1 MGRRRSTVGRWLV
14 MGLVLLAVGSVT
26 FVYLRWW
33 LREYRYSKMIVE
45 IAPRYGVEPSLVKAV
60 MRQESGFDPF
70 ARSRTGAVGLM
81 QVMPATGRAIGI
93 PEGQLWNERTNI
105 GAGAWLLAHALE
117 YWRKQPVDD
126 PVPFALAEYNAG
138 RGVVLKWVP
147 TGQTHKAQEFVAT
160 LPNTQ
165 VRYYVQRV
173 LGYYADYRA
182 QGSL

>member
-1 MGRRRSTVGRWLV
+1 MRKTVRTGNWLTL
-14 MGLVLLAVGSVT
+14 GLLLAAVGSAA
-26 FVYLRWW
+26 FVYLRWR
-33 LREYRYSKMIVE
+33 LREYRYSKMITE
-45 IAPRYGVEPSLVKAV
+45 IAPKHGVDPLLVKAV

-105 GAGAWLLAHALE
+105 GAGAWLLAHALQ
-117 YWRKQPVDD
+117 YWRTQPVDD
-126 PVPFALAEYNAG
+126 PVPFMLAEYNAG

-147 TGQTHKAQEFVAT
+147 IGQARKAQEFVAT

-182 QGSL
+182 EGSL